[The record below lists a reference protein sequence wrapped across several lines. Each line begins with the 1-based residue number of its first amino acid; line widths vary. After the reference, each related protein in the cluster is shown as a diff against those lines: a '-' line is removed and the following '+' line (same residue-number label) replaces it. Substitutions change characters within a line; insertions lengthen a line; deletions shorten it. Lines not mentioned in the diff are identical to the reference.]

1 MGVQPAAV
9 KARVERF
16 DAQAGQ
22 QRVGG
27 DRAGLVGVPQ
37 HRAEA
42 ARIVQPQDGVVENP
56 VDVVV
61 LARRLLLGHPA
72 QRSGHAQVHDLHA
85 MVEAQQQ
92 VFAAPPAFEHGAAG
106 QQIGQGGWNGPAHAR
121 FAHDQAA

>member
-1 MGVQPAAV
+1 M
-9 KARVERF
+9 
-16 DAQAGQ
+16 
-22 QRVGG
+22 
-27 DRAGLVGVPQ
+27 AGLVGVPQ